1 MADELQLTT
10 GLKWWK
16 ETFAFSSV
24 PALYMS
30 VSSSSQMYQPLSGY
44 AARLYEKH
52 SLVAMH
58 LNGQWYLSLMRK
70 DAITDVER
78 CFWRTA
84 IKFPYINSRFPDRS
98 KPPGWED
105 RPYWVMVETRINA
118 KMKTKLRNA
127 IAGKMNGWFEKPRN
141 LLKFPL
147 QPWSSWLYQLIRR
160 YFFRLL

>member
-24 PALYMS
+24 TALYMS

-84 IKFPYINSRFPDRS
+84 IKFPYINSRFADRS

-127 IAGKMNGWFEKPRN
+127 IAGKIDGLAWKAQKSTKTS
-141 LLKFPL
+141 LAASKQLPL
-147 QPWSSWLYQLIRR
+147 
-160 YFFRLL
+160 